1 VWIDADLQDDGGREH
16 EHRAE
21 EEEAAQCPVPVRP
34 RDGGG
39 AVQRHVPPRRDGALK
54 DAHGEGAAQAEH
66 GAEDLG
72 LRVPA
77 PEIDPFEPAA
87 VGRSVG

>member
-1 VWIDADLQDDGGREH
+1 MQNLQHDGGREH

-77 PEIDPFEPAA
+77 PEIDRFEPAA